1 MKILIVED
9 EKRLANAIFHILQE
23 KKFLVDKVY
32 DGQSAVDY
40 ALGMQYDVI
49 ILDIMLP
56 KLDGFSVVEKLRE
69 HKNSTPILM
78 LTARDT
84 VPDKVL
90 GLNAEAGD
98 YMTKPFE
105 PDELLARINA
115 LTRRQGEI
123 VMNEIAFKDLTLDL
137 ISGDLKCGEE
147 SVHLSYKEFE
157 VMRIL
162 LSNPNST
169 VTKESLIIN
178 VWGIDSEAEDN
189 NVEAYISFLRKKLK
203 FLSSNVT
210 IMNLQKIGYRLE
222 VMLC

>member
-49 ILDIMLP
+49 VLDIMLP
-56 KLDGFSVVEKLRE
+56 KLDGFGVVKKLRE

-90 GLNAEAGD
+90 GLNAGADD

-157 VMRIL
+157 VMRIF
-162 LSNPNST
+162 LSNPNIT